1 MEKQIYSGHSFR
13 LIRNKGIY
21 AMFVIPVILL
31 FAPTVSIL
39 EVCLKIGIA
48 VGLEVLFVL
57 LYLRTNDTITVSGS
71 IVTVTTRHGF
81 RERSVDLRP
90 FRFCYALC
98 RLPAGNGSLPKSA
111 IRARALLLTRDR
123 RSLAQLTQQYPS
135 YRDLA
140 RLRPSESGRDCLLI
154 GDFYLSEA
162 DEAAF
167 FRYLLPYVEIWRE
180 PSLGGDRVQ
189 LEPWPPGS
197 DSEKPDP

>member
-1 MEKQIYSGHSFR
+1 MEKQIHSGHSFR
-13 LIRNKGIY
+13 LIRDKGIY
-21 AMFVIPVILL
+21 AMFVIPVIIL

-39 EVCLKIGIA
+39 EVCVKIGFA

-57 LYLRTNDTITVSGS
+57 VYLRTNDTITVSGP

-81 RERSVDLRP
+81 RKHSVDLRP

-111 IRARALLLTRDR
+111 VRARALLLTRDK
-123 RSLAQLTQQYPS
+123 RSLAQLVQQYPR
-135 YRDLA
+135 YRDLKQ
-140 RLRPSESGRDCLLI
+140 LHPSEPGGDCLLI

-180 PSLGGDRVQ
+180 PDTSSSRVQ
-189 LEPWPPGS
+189 LEPWPPNS
-197 DSEKPDP
+197 KPEKTDS